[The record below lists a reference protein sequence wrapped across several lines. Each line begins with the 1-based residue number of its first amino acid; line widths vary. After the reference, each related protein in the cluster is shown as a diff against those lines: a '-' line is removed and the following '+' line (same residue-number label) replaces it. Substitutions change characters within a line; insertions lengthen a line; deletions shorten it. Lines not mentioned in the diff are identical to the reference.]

1 MIRTIEFP
9 KKVKQLPS
17 TEPEKEEEEQKVSS
31 EKEHDD
37 EEVRL
42 HSAHAEAGRDLPQE
56 EKSTSAGQNRVL
68 TLFAEKV
75 RWKLVK
81 FLFILH

>member
-17 TEPEKEEEEQKVSS
+17 TEPDKKKEEEEQKVSS

-37 EEVRL
+37 EEEVRL

-75 RWKLVK
+75 R
-81 FLFILH
+81 

>member
-9 KKVKQLPS
+9 KKVKQFPS

-42 HSAHAEAGRDLPQE
+42 HSAHAEAGRDLHQE

-75 RWKLVK
+75 R
-81 FLFILH
+81 

>member
-1 MIRTIEFP
+1 MIRTIELP
-9 KKVKQLPS
+9 KKVRQLPS

-37 EEVRL
+37 EEEVRL
-42 HSAHAEAGRDLPQE
+42 HPAHAEAGKDLPQE

-75 RWKLVK
+75 R
-81 FLFILH
+81 

>member
-42 HSAHAEAGRDLPQE
+42 HSAHAEAGRDLPKE

-75 RWKLVK
+75 R
-81 FLFILH
+81 

>member
-1 MIRTIEFP
+1 MIRTIELP

-17 TEPEKEEEEQKVSS
+17 TEPEKEEQKVSS

-37 EEVRL
+37 EEEVRL
-42 HSAHAEAGRDLPQE
+42 HSAHAEAGKDLPQE

-75 RWKLVK
+75 R
-81 FLFILH
+81 

>member
-1 MIRTIEFP
+1 MIRTIELP

-17 TEPEKEEEEQKVSS
+17 TEPEKEEEEEQKVSS

-37 EEVRL
+37 EEEVRL
-42 HSAHAEAGRDLPQE
+42 HSAHAEAGKDLPQE
-56 EKSTSAGQNRVL
+56 EKSTSAGQNGVL

-75 RWKLVK
+75 R
-81 FLFILH
+81 

>member
-1 MIRTIEFP
+1 MIRTIELP

-37 EEVRL
+37 EEEVRL
-42 HSAHAEAGRDLPQE
+42 HSVHAECECTGKDLPQE

-75 RWKLVK
+75 R
-81 FLFILH
+81 

>member
-1 MIRTIEFP
+1 MIRTIELP

-17 TEPEKEEEEQKVSS
+17 TEPEKEEEEEQKVSS

-37 EEVRL
+37 EEEVRL
-42 HSAHAEAGRDLPQE
+42 HSAHAEAGKDLPQE

-75 RWKLVK
+75 R
-81 FLFILH
+81 